1 MSKNTILIVEDEA
14 EIREMLRFSLERA
27 DYEVLEAETAEDA
40 LRLLQGKIPDLLLVD
55 WMLPGI
61 SGIEFLRRLR
71 GDELTV
77 TSPVIMLTA
86 RGEEQDKLKG
96 FDYGV
101 DDFMTK
107 PFSPKELL
115 ARIKAL
121 LRRSQV
127 TDDGKLVAGNLCLD
141 TGQHLLTINEQC
153 VNIGPT
159 EYRLLEFFLKKPNRV
174 YTREQLL
181 DRVWGRNVYV
191 EERTVDVHIL
201 RLRKLLTP
209 YGLDSWV
216 QTVRGAGYRF
226 TPELNAPVQDSA
238 QA

>member
-1 MSKNTILIVEDEA
+1 MSKATILVIEDEA

-27 DYEVLEAETAEDA
+27 DYQVLEAETAEIA
-40 LRLLQGKIPDLLLVD
+40 LDKLQGRLPDLLLVD

-61 SGIEFLRRLR
+61 SGVELIRRLR
-71 GDELTV
+71 KDEV
-77 TSPVIMLTA
+77 TANLPAIMLTA
-86 RGEEQDKLKG
+86 RGEETDKLKG
-96 FDYGV
+96 FDCGA
-101 DDFMTK
+101 DDFLSK

-121 LRRSQV
+121 LRRSGSQDNEQL
-127 TDDGKLVAGNLCLD
+127 TAGIMSLD
-141 TGQHLLTINEQC
+141 LAQHQLTIKGDIIE
-153 VNIGPT
+153 IGPT
-159 EYRLLEFFLKKPNRV
+159 EYRLLEFFLKKQNRV
-174 YTREQLL
+174 YSREQLL

-209 YGLDSWV
+209 YGCDSWV

-226 TPELNAPVQDSA
+226 TPEKTAEMQG
-238 QA
+238 

>member
-1 MSKNTILIVEDEA
+1 MSKVTILVIEDEA

-27 DYEVLEAETAEDA
+27 DYQVLEAETAEVA
-40 LRLLQGKIPDLLLVD
+40 LDKLQGRLPDLLLVD

-61 SGIEFLRRLR
+61 SGVEFIRRLR
-71 GDELTV
+71 KDELTANL
-77 TSPVIMLTA
+77 PAIMLTA
-86 RGEEQDKLKG
+86 RGEETDKLKG
-96 FDYGV
+96 FDCGA
-101 DDFMTK
+101 DDFLTK

-121 LRRSQV
+121 LRRSGSQ
-127 TDDGKLVAGNLCLD
+127 DSEKLVAGIMTLD
-141 TGQHLLTINEQC
+141 LGQHQLSINGDTVE
-153 VNIGPT
+153 IGPT
-159 EYRLLEFFLKKPNRV
+159 EYRLLEFFLKKQNRV
-174 YTREQLL
+174 YSREQLL

-209 YGLDSWV
+209 YGCDTWV

-226 TPELNAPVQDSA
+226 TPEQVADA

>member
-1 MSKNTILIVEDEA
+1 MSKATILIIEDEA

-27 DYEVLEAETAEDA
+27 DYRVHEAETAEQA
-40 LRLLQGKIPDLLLVD
+40 LEKLQGRLPDLLLVD

-61 SGIEFLRRLR
+61 SGVDLIRRLR
-71 GDELTV
+71 RDELTANL
-77 TSPVIMLTA
+77 PAIMLTA
-86 RGEEQDKLKG
+86 RGEETDKLNG
-96 FDYGV
+96 FDSGV
-101 DDFMTK
+101 DDFLTK

-121 LRRSQV
+121 LRRYGVQDSEQL
-127 TDDGKLVAGNLCLD
+127 TAGILSMDL
-141 TGQHLLTINEQC
+141 GQHQLSINGTVIE
-153 VNIGPT
+153 IGPT

-174 YTREQLL
+174 YSREQLL
-181 DRVWGRNVYV
+181 DSVWGRNVYV

-209 YGLDSWV
+209 FGCDSWV

-226 TPELNAPVQDSA
+226 TPETVPA
-238 QA
+238 QGSN

>member
-27 DYEVLEAETAEDA
+27 DYDVIEAETAEQG
-40 LRLLQGKIPDLLLVD
+40 LQLIQEKIPDLLLVD
-55 WMLPGI
+55 WMLPGM
-61 SGIEFLRRLR
+61 SGIEFIRRLR
-71 GDELTV
+71 NDELTV
-77 TSPVIMLTA
+77 SSPVIMLTA

-121 LRRSQV
+121 LRRAHVSN
-127 TDDGKLVAGNLCLD
+127 DDKLVTGDLCLD
-141 TGQHLLTINEQC
+141 TSQHLLTISDEN

-209 YGLDSWV
+209 YGIDNWI

-226 TPELNAPVQDSA
+226 TPDQKMPSQEARA
-238 QA
+238 

>member
-1 MSKNTILIVEDEA
+1 MSKATILVIEDEA

-27 DYEVLEAETAEDA
+27 DYEVLEAETAEVA
-40 LRLLQGKIPDLLLVD
+40 LDKLQGRLPDLLLVD

-61 SGIEFLRRLR
+61 SGVEFIRRLR
-71 GDELTV
+71 KDELTANL
-77 TSPVIMLTA
+77 PAIMLTA
-86 RGEEQDKLKG
+86 RGEETDKLKG
-96 FDYGV
+96 FDCGA
-101 DDFMTK
+101 DDFLTK

-121 LRRSQV
+121 LRRSGSQDSE
-127 TDDGKLVAGNLCLD
+127 TLVAGIMTLD
-141 TGQHLLTINEQC
+141 LGQHQLNINGEA
-153 VNIGPT
+153 VEIGPT
-159 EYRLLEFFLKKPNRV
+159 EYRLLEFFLKKQNRV
-174 YTREQLL
+174 YSREQLL

-209 YGLDSWV
+209 YGCDTWV

-226 TPELNAPVQDSA
+226 TPEQVADT

>member
-1 MSKNTILIVEDEA
+1 MSKATILVIEDEG

-27 DYEVLEAETAEDA
+27 DYQVEEAETAEIA
-40 LRLLQGKIPDLLLVD
+40 LEKLQGRLPDLLLVD

-61 SGIEFLRRLR
+61 SGVELIRRLR
-71 GDELTV
+71 KDELTA
-77 TSPVIMLTA
+77 SLPAIMLTA
-86 RGEEQDKLKG
+86 RGEESDKLKG
-96 FDYGV
+96 FDSGV
-101 DDFMTK
+101 DDFLSK

-121 LRRSQV
+121 LRRSGSQDSEQL
-127 TDDGKLVAGNLCLD
+127 TAGIISLD
-141 TGQHLLTINEQC
+141 LGQHQLMISGDVIE
-153 VNIGPT
+153 IGPT
-159 EYRLLEFFLKKPNRV
+159 EYRLLEFFLKKQNRV
-174 YTREQLL
+174 YSREQLL

-209 YGLDSWV
+209 HGCDSWV

-226 TPELNAPVQDSA
+226 TPEQVAAAQD
-238 QA
+238 

>member
-1 MSKNTILIVEDEA
+1 MSKAIILVIEDEA

-27 DYEVLEAETAEDA
+27 DYQVEEAETAEIA
-40 LRLLQGKIPDLLLVD
+40 LEKLQGRLPDLLLVD

-61 SGIEFLRRLR
+61 SGVELIRRLR
-71 GDELTV
+71 KDELTA
-77 TSPVIMLTA
+77 SLPAIMLTA
-86 RGEEQDKLKG
+86 RGEESDKLKG
-96 FDYGV
+96 FDSGV
-101 DDFMTK
+101 DDFLSK

-121 LRRSQV
+121 LRRSGSHDSEQL
-127 TDDGKLVAGNLCLD
+127 TAGIISLD
-141 TGQHLLTINEQC
+141 LGQHQLMISGDVIE
-153 VNIGPT
+153 IGPT
-159 EYRLLEFFLKKPNRV
+159 EYRLLEFFLKKQNRV
-174 YTREQLL
+174 YSREQLL

-209 YGLDSWV
+209 HGCDSWV

-226 TPELNAPVQDSA
+226 TPEQVAAAQD
-238 QA
+238 

>member
-1 MSKNTILIVEDEA
+1 MSKATILVIEDEA

-27 DYEVLEAETAEDA
+27 DYQVLEAETAEIA
-40 LRLLQGKIPDLLLVD
+40 LDKLQGRLPDLLLVD

-61 SGIEFLRRLR
+61 SGVELIRRLR
-71 GDELTV
+71 KDEV
-77 TSPVIMLTA
+77 TANLPAIMLTA
-86 RGEEQDKLKG
+86 RGEETDKLKG
-96 FDYGV
+96 FDCGA
-101 DDFMTK
+101 DDFLSK

-121 LRRSQV
+121 LRRSGSQDNEQL
-127 TDDGKLVAGNLCLD
+127 TAGIMSLNL
-141 TGQHLLTINEQC
+141 GQHQLNIKGDLVE
-153 VNIGPT
+153 IGPT
-159 EYRLLEFFLKKPNRV
+159 EYRLLEFFLKKQNRV
-174 YTREQLL
+174 YSREQLL

-209 YGLDSWV
+209 FGIDSWV

-226 TPELNAPVQDSA
+226 TPEQAADSQD
-238 QA
+238 

>member
-27 DYEVLEAETAEDA
+27 DYNVIEAETAEQG
-40 LRLLQGKIPDLLLVD
+40 LQLIQEKIPDLLLVD
-55 WMLPGI
+55 WMLPGM
-61 SGIEFLRRLR
+61 SGIEFIRRLR
-71 GDELTV
+71 NDELTV
-77 TSPVIMLTA
+77 SSPVIMLTA

-121 LRRSQV
+121 LRRAHVSNDV
-127 TDDGKLVAGNLCLD
+127 KLVTGDLCLD
-141 TGQHLLTINEQC
+141 TSQHLLTISDEN

-209 YGLDSWV
+209 YGIDNWI

-226 TPELNAPVQDSA
+226 TPDQKMPSQEARA
-238 QA
+238 

>member
-1 MSKNTILIVEDEA
+1 MSKATILVIEDEA

-27 DYEVLEAETAEDA
+27 DFEVREAETAEEA
-40 LRLLQGKIPDLLLVD
+40 LNMLQGRLPDLLLVD

-61 SGIEFLRRLR
+61 SGVELVRRLR
-71 GDELTV
+71 KDELTANL
-77 TSPVIMLTA
+77 PAIMLTA
-86 RGEEQDKLKG
+86 RGEESDKLKG
-96 FDYGV
+96 FDCGA
-101 DDFMTK
+101 DDFLTK

-121 LRRSQV
+121 LRRSGSQ
-127 TDDGKLVAGNLCLD
+127 DSEKLVAGIMTLD
-141 TGQHLLTINEQC
+141 LGQHQLNINGDAVE
-153 VNIGPT
+153 IGPT
-159 EYRLLEFFLKKPNRV
+159 EYRLLEFFLKKQNRV
-174 YTREQLL
+174 YSREQLL

-209 YGLDSWV
+209 YGCDTWV

-226 TPELNAPVQDSA
+226 TPEQVADT

>member
-1 MSKNTILIVEDEA
+1 MSKATILVIEDEA

-27 DYEVLEAETAEDA
+27 DYHVEEAETAEIA
-40 LRLLQGKIPDLLLVD
+40 LEKLQGRLPDLLLVD

-61 SGIEFLRRLR
+61 SGVELIRRLR
-71 GDELTV
+71 KDELTA
-77 TSPVIMLTA
+77 SLPAIMLTA
-86 RGEEQDKLKG
+86 RGEESDKLKG
-96 FDYGV
+96 FDSGV
-101 DDFMTK
+101 DDFLSK

-121 LRRSQV
+121 LRRSGSQDSEQL
-127 TDDGKLVAGNLCLD
+127 TAGIISLD
-141 TGQHLLTINEQC
+141 LGQHQLMISGDVIE
-153 VNIGPT
+153 IGPT
-159 EYRLLEFFLKKPNRV
+159 EYRLLEFFLKKQNRV
-174 YTREQLL
+174 YSREQLL

-209 YGLDSWV
+209 HGCDSWV

-226 TPELNAPVQDSA
+226 TPEQVAAAQD
-238 QA
+238 